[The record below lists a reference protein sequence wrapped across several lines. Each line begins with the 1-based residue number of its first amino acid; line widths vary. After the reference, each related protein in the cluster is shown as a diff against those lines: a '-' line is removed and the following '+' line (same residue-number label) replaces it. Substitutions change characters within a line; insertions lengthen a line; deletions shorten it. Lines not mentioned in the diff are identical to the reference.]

1 MLRIEIKS
9 VETKKKEGTSKFG
22 KPYSFLEQEGWC
34 QVDGEVRRVRITLA
48 DGAAAWP
55 VGVYSVDDASYYVG
69 GFGELALG
77 RLVLKAATAAVP
89 RAASA

>member
-1 MLRIEIKS
+1 VK
-9 VETKKKEGTSKFG
+9 
-22 KPYSFLEQEGWC
+22 
-34 QVDGEVRRVRITLA
+34 ITLA

-55 VGVYSVDDASYYVG
+55 AGVYTVDDASYYVG